1 MVRLSDLH
9 PEEAEHLRS
18 WPHIQIEPGEWIT
31 PKPLRESTIALITTA
46 GLHRRDDVPF
56 ASGAVD
62 YRIIPG
68 DVDFADVIS
77 THLSSNWDRAA
88 LAQDLNV
95 VLPIERLREL
105 AAAGEIGGVARWH
118 YSFMGGVPRAERLEP
133 YAREVA
139 RLLKR
144 DGVDAAVLVPV
155 DRPARAPWAR
165 SATSSSVK
173 AWPRPASRWS
183 ASTANT

>member
-1 MVRLSDLH
+1 MAAPGGGTFALTRPRHRPATDLYRSPH
-9 PEEAEHLRS
+9 GPPLRPPPRRSGASEELAAF
-18 WPHIQIEPGEWIT
+18 QIEPGEWIT
-31 PKPLRESTIALITTA
+31 PKPLAESTIALITTA

-77 THLSSNWDRAA
+77 SHLSSNWDRSA

-105 AAAGEIGGVARWH
+105 AEAGEIGGVARWH
-118 YSFMGGVPRAERLEP
+118 YSFMGGIPRAHRLEP

-155 DRPARAPWAR
+155 
-165 SATSSSVK
+165 
-173 AWPRPASRWS
+173 
-183 ASTANT
+183 

>member
-18 WPHIQIEPGEWIT
+18 WPPFQIEPGEWIT
-31 PKPLRESTIALITTA
+31 PKPLVESTIALITTA

-77 THLSSNWDRAA
+77 THLSSNWDRSA

-118 YSFMGGVPRAERLEP
+118 YSFMGGIPRAERLEP

-155 DRPARAPWAR
+155 
-165 SATSSSVK
+165 
-173 AWPRPASRWS
+173 
-183 ASTANT
+183 

>member
-18 WPHIQIEPGEWIT
+18 WPHTQIEPGEWIT

-133 YAREVA
+133 YAREGGGPAQARWRGRCRAGA
-139 RLLKR
+139 RLTGLHAR
-144 DGVDAAVLVPV
+144 RRRA
-155 DRPARAPWAR
+155 RPLHRA
-165 SATSSSVK
+165 
-173 AWPRPASRWS
+173 
-183 ASTANT
+183 

>member
-18 WPHIQIEPGEWIT
+18 WPHTQIEPGEWIT

-77 THLSSNWDRAA
+77 SHLSSNWDRSA

-95 VLPIERLREL
+95 VLPIERLGSWLR
-105 AAAGEIGGVARWH
+105 R
-118 YSFMGGVPRAERLEP
+118 
-133 YAREVA
+133 
-139 RLLKR
+139 
-144 DGVDAAVLVPV
+144 
-155 DRPARAPWAR
+155 AR
-165 SATSSSVK
+165 SAGSHAGTTRSWAGSR
-173 AWPRPASRWS
+173 APRGWSRTPAR
-183 ASTANT
+183 